1 MFVLQQNLTF
11 LHKNGIIITV
21 ISKEELIMKK
31 IIKYFIVT
39 VLLTMMVFVF
49 AGCSEKKVENNKSTN
64 EEKLVAIKTIQSD
77 IVGEYESRFEF
88 VFENEK
94 LIKVTN
100 ISELKTEN
108 EAEVFMAAVNASK
121 NETIKGIE
129 YEQDGNKVIM
139 KMDADTY
146 ASMSNTKT
154 LTKDAIKK
162 DMEKRGYTVK

>member
-1 MFVLQQNLTF
+1 
-11 LHKNGIIITV
+11 
-21 ISKEELIMKK
+21 MKK
-31 IIKYFIVT
+31 ISKYFIVT

>member
-1 MFVLQQNLTF
+1 
-11 LHKNGIIITV
+11 
-21 ISKEELIMKK
+21 MKK
-31 IIKYFIVT
+31 ISKYFIVT

-64 EEKLVAIKTIQSD
+64 EEKLVATKTVQSD
-77 IVGEYESRFEF
+77 IAGEYETRFEF

-94 LIKVTN
+94 LTKVTN

-108 EAEVFMAAVNASK
+108 EAEVFMAVVNASK

>member
-1 MFVLQQNLTF
+1 
-11 LHKNGIIITV
+11 
-21 ISKEELIMKK
+21 
-31 IIKYFIVT
+31 
-39 VLLTMMVFVF
+39 
-49 AGCSEKKVENNKSTN
+49 
-64 EEKLVAIKTIQSD
+64 
-77 IVGEYESRFEF
+77 
-88 VFENEK
+88 
-94 LIKVTN
+94 
-100 ISELKTEN
+100 
-108 EAEVFMAAVNASK
+108 MAVVNASK